1 MEGEKKNLLTHCAI
15 FILSESDVRKFFP
28 VETSILVSNC
38 STRVYTLQS
47 KLYDPKCNQQ
57 TYCLYYTEGSGLT
70 TGIENKIHLLYFYL
84 DLFTTLSGG
93 Q

>member
-1 MEGEKKNLLTHCAI
+1 MQSTDFSLL
-15 FILSESDVRKFFP
+15 
-28 VETSILVSNC
+28 
-38 STRVYTLQS
+38 
-47 KLYDPKCNQQ
+47 
-57 TYCLYYTEGSGLT
+57 YTEDSGLT